1 MASTNRFKLMLKV
14 LIPVIIGI
22 GVVVWLFGKEFDINT
37 LREIEFTP
45 TVISGLAL
53 MLVALFGRDF
63 GLAWRFRALS
73 DFRLSWKSTAKVTM
87 LCEFTSAVTPTSV
100 GGSAVSM
107 LFMHREG
114 ITLGRATTIT
124 LTTLMLDEG
133 FFMVFCP
140 LLFLLISP
148 AELFGF
154 ARGAGAHDLQVLFWI
169 VYGVL
174 CLITLV
180 LYVGIFRSPATI
192 ALILRKIFSLPLL
205 RRWRKSV
212 DELNDNLI
220 GASKELRHKPLKWWI
235 APIGAT
241 IISWLSRFAVVN
253 ALMLA
258 FIPEADQL
266 TVLGRQFIVWAL
278 LTFTPT
284 PGGSGVSE
292 MLFKTYYSD
301 IVTGPIMMVLAI
313 TWRIF
318 TYYIYLLAG
327 IFILP
332 TLFRKKGTSAGKG
345 GDNDAHNDNGT

>member
-1 MASTNRFKLMLKV
+1 MKLGSKAKFMLKV
-14 LIPVIIGI
+14 LLPVAIGT
-22 GVVVWLFGKEFDINT
+22 GVIFWLFGREFDINT
-37 LREIEFTP
+37 LREIKFTP
-45 TVISGLAL
+45 EVAL
-53 MLVALFGRDF
+53 GFILMTAALFGREF

-87 LCEFTSAVTPTSV
+87 LCEFTSAITPTSV

-133 FFMVFCP
+133 FFTVFCP
-140 LLFLLISP
+140 LLFLFISVND
-148 AELFGF
+148 LFGF
-154 ARGAGAHDLQVLFWI
+154 AHGEAAHDLQILFWV

-180 LYVGIFRSPATI
+180 LYIGIFRSPKTI
-192 ALILRKIFSLPLL
+192 SNVLRKIFSLPLL
-205 RRWRKSV
+205 RRWKKPV
-212 DELNDNLI
+212 EELGDNLI
-220 GASKELRHKPLKWWI
+220 EASVELRGKSLRWWI
-235 APIGAT
+235 APICAT

-253 ALMLA
+253 ALMFA
-258 FIPEADQL
+258 FIPDADQL

-284 PGGSGVSE
+284 PGGSGISE

-301 IVTGPIMMVLAI
+301 IVAGPIMMILAI

-318 TYYIYLLAG
+318 TYYIYLFAG
-327 IFILP
+327 IFLIP
-332 TLFRKKGTSAGKG
+332 SLFKKKQIPLE
-345 GDNDAHNDNGT
+345 NE

>member
-1 MASTNRFKLMLKV
+1 MAASSRFKFMLKI
-14 LIPVIIGI
+14 LIPVAI
-22 GVVVWLFGKEFDINT
+22 GVGVVIWLFGREFDINS
-37 LREIEFTP
+37 LRDIRFTP
-45 TVISGLAL
+45 TLCVGLLLAL
-53 MLVALFGRDF
+53 AALFGRDF

-87 LCEFTSAVTPTSV
+87 LCEFTSAITPTSV

-140 LLFLLISP
+140 LLFLLLSP
-148 AELFGF
+148 AQLFGF
-154 ARGAGAHDLQVLFWI
+154 ADGAAAHDLQVLFWI

-174 CLITLV
+174 CTITAV
-180 LYVGIFRSPATI
+180 LYLGIFRSPKTI
-192 ALILRKIFSLPLL
+192 SLILRKIFSLPLI
-205 RRWRKSV
+205 RRWRKSI
-212 DELNDNLI
+212 DELGDNLVE
-220 GASKELRHKPLKWWI
+220 ASRELRHKDLRWWI
-235 APIGAT
+235 APVAAT
-241 IISWLSRFAVVN
+241 VISWLSRFAVVN

-258 FIPEADQL
+258 FIPGADQI

-301 IVTGPIMMVLAI
+301 IVHGPIMMVLAI
-313 TWRIF
+313 IWRVF
-318 TYYIYLLAG
+318 TYYIYLLIG
-327 IFILP
+327 IIMLP
-332 TLFRKKGTSAGKG
+332 SVFSKKKNIEETI
-345 GDNDAHNDNGT
+345 

>member
-1 MASTNRFKLMLKV
+1 MKLGSKAKFMLKV
-14 LIPVIIGI
+14 LIPVAIGI
-22 GVVVWLFGKEFDINT
+22 GVVFWLFGREFDINT
-37 LREIEFTP
+37 LRQIKFTP
-45 TVISGLAL
+45 EVAVGFIL
-53 MLVALFGRDF
+53 MFAALFGRDF

-87 LCEFTSAVTPTSV
+87 LCEFTSAITPTSV

-107 LFMHREG
+107 LFMHKEG

-133 FFMVFCP
+133 FFMVFSP
-140 LLFLLISP
+140 LLFLFISVND
-148 AELFGF
+148 LFGF
-154 ARGAGAHDLQVLFWI
+154 AQGQAAHDLQILFWI

-174 CLITLV
+174 CAITLT
-180 LYVGIFRSPATI
+180 LYIGIFRSPKTI
-192 ALILRKIFSLPLL
+192 ATVLRKIFSLPLL
-205 RRWRKSV
+205 RRWRKSI
-212 DELNDNLI
+212 DELNNNLVE
-220 GASKELRHKPLKWWI
+220 ASVELRGKSLQWWI
-235 APIGAT
+235 APVCAT

-253 ALMLA
+253 ALMFA

-284 PGGSGVSE
+284 PGGSGISE

-301 IVTGPIMMVLAI
+301 IVYGPIMMVLAI

-318 TYYIYLLAG
+318 TYYIYLFIG
-327 IFILP
+327 IFMIP
-332 TLFRKKGTSAGKG
+332 SLFKKKTATPE
-345 GDNDAHNDNGT
+345 NE